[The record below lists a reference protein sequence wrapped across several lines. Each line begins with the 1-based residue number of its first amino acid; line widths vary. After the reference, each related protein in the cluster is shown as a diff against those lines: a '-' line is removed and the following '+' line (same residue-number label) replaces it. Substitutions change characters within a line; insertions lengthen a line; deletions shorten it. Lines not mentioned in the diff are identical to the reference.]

1 MVNFAPM
8 LIASFDGL
16 CRPKNPGGTATWGFV
31 VYDEDDRIHAA
42 GGLAAKPGTPQA
54 TNNYAEYMGA
64 IRTLE
69 WLVEAG
75 HQSRNILIRGDSEL
89 IIRQLRGEYKV
100 KSRNLMPLHLQA
112 RQLSQQFSSLK
123 FEWVPREENTEADAQ
138 TNQAY
143 QEYLAGR

>member
-1 MVNFAPM
+1 M

-31 VYDEDDRIHAA
+31 VYEGENRIHAA

-69 WLVEAG
+69 WLLEGG
-75 HQSRNILIRGDSEL
+75 HKETEILIRGDSEL
-89 IIRQLRGEYKV
+89 IIKQLRGEYKV
-100 KSRNLMPLHLQA
+100 KSRNLMSLHLKA
-112 RQLSQQFSSLK
+112 RRLAQEFSSLQ
-123 FEWVPREENTEADAQ
+123 FEWVPREENVEADAQ
-138 TNQAY
+138 TNEAY
-143 QEYLAGR
+143 RKYLSGV